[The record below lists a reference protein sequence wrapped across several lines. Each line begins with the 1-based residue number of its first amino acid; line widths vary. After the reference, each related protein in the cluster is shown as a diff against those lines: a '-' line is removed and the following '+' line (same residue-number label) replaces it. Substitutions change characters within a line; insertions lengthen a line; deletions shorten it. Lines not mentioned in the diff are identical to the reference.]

1 VENEHATNCG
11 AFRATLEVP
20 LPFHDGELTDEEEE
34 MTAPAVVTDRAVGSA
49 AGLVSRTPTKR
60 RASVSSAVSS
70 RDAADGASVAFASPS
85 VPSALARKRSA
96 GAEELAGLSESDR
109 RRSLDAAPA
118 DAQLAVSEDDRG
130 EGGSERSDRSGRSD
144 DGSDRSVSSDEDSS
158 ARAAR
163 RFSLVHS
170 DTEDFDSDAP
180 MDPGLVPEN
189 GDGDGGDENAPAGPG
204 GPITVKPREK
214 HFPRVGTPPLQR
226 TKSRFGREPSSPPRT
241 RRSSMSIEVN
251 VPTPTVVSAAASG
264 GGGGASPQ
272 QQRISRG
279 LEAIAKLVESS
290 QSLQSADSDALAGDG
305 AEESERRG
313 EAGESEP

>member
-1 VENEHATNCG
+1 ME
-11 AFRATLEVP
+11 P
-20 LPFHDGELTDEEEE
+20 
-34 MTAPAVVTDRAVGSA
+34 GS
-49 AGLVSRTPTKR
+49 
-60 RASVSSAVSS
+60 
-70 RDAADGASVAFASPS
+70 
-85 VPSALARKRSA
+85 
-96 GAEELAGLSESDR
+96 
-109 RRSLDAAPA
+109 
-118 DAQLAVSEDDRG
+118 
-130 EGGSERSDRSGRSD
+130 
-144 DGSDRSVSSDEDSS
+144 
-158 ARAAR
+158 
-163 RFSLVHS
+163 
-170 DTEDFDSDAP
+170 
-180 MDPGLVPEN
+180 VPEN
-189 GDGDGGDENAPAGPG
+189 GDGDGGDENAPAGP

-214 HFPRVGTPPLQR
+214 HFPRVGTPPLKR

-241 RRSSMSIEVN
+241 RRSSLTIEVN